1 MKDLNTVVSE
11 FIDQRFLA
19 ESSKYD
25 GGNEFN
31 HLEQAIF
38 ASKELENSLR
48 SLRELNP
55 GKYERFGDTLKKI
68 RKISDEFPPMLD
80 SLKGSMNGESPDEN
94 WWEDDDNGDDNDDAE
109 NNEDYEGA
117 EGAEDDENDEF
128 EDGDP
133 DDYED
138 ENEDDESK
146 SFEFED

>member
-11 FIDQRFLA
+11 FIDRRFLA

-55 GKYERFGDTLKKI
+55 GKYEKYGDTLKKI
-68 RKISDEFPPMLD
+68 RKISDEFPAMLD
-80 SLKGSMNGESPDEN
+80 SLKGSMRGETSDEN
-94 WWEDDDNGDDNDDAE
+94 WWEDDDDDDDAE
-109 NNEDYEGA
+109 GIEDA
-117 EGAEDDENDEF
+117 E
-128 EDGDP
+128 DP
-133 DDYED
+133 DDFED
-138 ENEDDESK
+138 EGDESK

>member
-11 FIDQRFLA
+11 FIDQHFLA

-80 SLKGSMNGESPDEN
+80 SLKGSMNGEAPDED
-94 WWEDDDNGDDNDDAE
+94 WWEDDDDGDGTEDN
-109 NNEDYEGA
+109 EGA

-128 EDGDP
+128 EDDDP

-146 SFEFED
+146 SFEFEN